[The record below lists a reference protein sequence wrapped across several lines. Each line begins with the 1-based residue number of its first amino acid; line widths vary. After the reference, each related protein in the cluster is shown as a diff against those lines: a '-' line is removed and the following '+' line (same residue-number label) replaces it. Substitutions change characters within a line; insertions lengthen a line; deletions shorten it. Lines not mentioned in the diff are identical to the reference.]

1 MDFPSDSLLTW
12 KTAAVLLWFALLFAG
27 ERLAPASSPPASG
40 AAPRGAGGRRVGR
53 NLALWLMNVGLSPLV
68 VLPLSL

>member
-27 ERLAPASSPPASG
+27 ERLAPASSPPA
-40 AAPRGAGGRRVGR
+40 AAPRRVARAVGAWGGIWRFG
-53 NLALWLMNVGLSPLV
+53 
-68 VLPLSL
+68 